1 MSSIL
6 DALKKSERQRSLGR
20 DLIFRNVSP
29 DAPVRLTGFALAVL
43 VVLALL
49 VVAFIALLLNLREAK
64 PPLATTTS
72 LPTQTSAS
80 IESETSSAGTITPPM
95 VDTLSA
101 TPAETPLPLDS
112 QIRSNSEST
121 TPLNKSVKTRPSK
134 SETLPHV
141 PPSSA
146 PVKNSADIPWL
157 SSLPEAF
164 RLSLPPL
171 SVNIHVY
178 SPDVSQRILYINNR
192 QAQQGERIEGGVLV
206 VEIVEDGVVLQY
218 HGQRFKLP
226 RPS

>member
-20 DLIFRNVSP
+20 DLIFRNASP

-49 VVAFIALLLNLREAK
+49 VVAFIALLLSLRESES
-64 PPLATTTS
+64 PLATAPS
-72 LPTQTSAS
+72 VPTEMRSA
-80 IESETSSAGTITPPM
+80 IEQRSTPDHTITKPM
-95 VDTLSA
+95 ADTLSA
-101 TPAETPLPLDS
+101 VPAETPLPLDS
-112 QIRSNSEST
+112 QTRSNSSNATPST
-121 TPLNKSVKTRPSK
+121 KRVATRPTK
-134 SETLPHV
+134 SDTPPH
-141 PPSSA
+141 A
-146 PVKNSADIPWL
+146 PASPAPATNSADIPWL

-164 RLSLPPL
+164 RRSLPPL

-192 QAQQGERIEGGVLV
+192 QAQQGERIEGGVV
-206 VEIVEDGVVLQY
+206 VEEIVEDGVVLQY